1 MIQKKPVGL
10 GFQKCNNVQKSR
22 IRQMRPNS
30 CKQLAGVSSVKTGR
44 PGLALSFFFLRLDES
59 YFLLTIFYI
68 FNCEN
73 KKKVFTNLN
82 NFLSIEH
89 CP

>member
-10 GFQKCNNVQKSR
+10 GFQKCNNVQKSK

-44 PGLALSFFFLRLDES
+44 ERNPTLQMAIS
-59 YFLLTIFYI
+59 
-68 FNCEN
+68 
-73 KKKVFTNLN
+73 
-82 NFLSIEH
+82 
-89 CP
+89 